1 MNGDDHDRWPELAFS
16 ELYSDLYSHRDDES
30 ARRET
35 DMLLDLLG
43 CEGSARILD
52 AACGDGRHLASLLSR
67 GLDAFGIDLSPS
79 LLRRAAGR
87 GQLAGRLARADMR
100 SIPFVGS
107 FDIVV
112 NMFTSFGYFLRDED
126 NRAVVLQLA
135 GCLVPEGRL
144 VLDHINRSHVVSTL
158 RPESRRSVD
167 GRDILESRRIEGGR
181 VVKSV
186 VELVSEGPGR
196 ELYVESVRV
205 YEPEEMIELLESAG
219 LVDVRLAGYY
229 DGRPLESDSTRM
241 VALARKT

>member
-144 VLDHINRSHVVSTL
+144 VYIYELSQTVEYALFTTVPDSRHPANPSDCPILDQAVFA
-158 RPESRRSVD
+158 
-167 GRDILESRRIEGGR
+167 
-181 VVKSV
+181 
-186 VELVSEGPGR
+186 
-196 ELYVESVRV
+196 Y
-205 YEPEEMIELLESAG
+205 
-219 LVDVRLAGYY
+219 
-229 DGRPLESDSTRM
+229 SDNLTVPS
-241 VALARKT
+241 